1 MTVPSAKLPRHVAV
15 IMDGNGRWAQR
26 RGEARGFGHRAGVE
40 AARGLMKTAA
50 EYGIEVLTV
59 YAFSQENW
67 QRPGAE
73 VALLMQLFS
82 RALDREVAELH
93 ANNLRLRFIGDRSRF
108 EGALTR
114 AMSRAEALTAGN
126 TGMTILIAIGYS
138 GQWDLAQAAE
148 RCRLA
153 ATPVTVT
160 SLAAQL
166 ETAGL
171 PDVDLLIRS
180 GGEHRISNFLLW
192 QSAYAELYF
201 SDQLW
206 PDFNREAFD
215 AALHWYAARE
225 RRFGGL
231 AAPGDST
238 T

>member
-1 MTVPSAKLPRHVAV
+1 MSVPSDKLPRHVAV
-15 IMDGNGRWAQR
+15 IMDGNGRWAQH

-40 AARGLMKTAA
+40 AARGLMKAAA

-114 AMSRAEALTAGN
+114 AMGRAEALTAGN

-138 GQWDLAQAAE
+138 GQWELVQAAE

-153 ATPVTVT
+153 GTPVTV
-160 SLAAQL
+160 SALAAQL

-201 SDQLW
+201 TDQLW

-231 AAPGDST
+231 ATPGDST